1 MRNFDFTGA
10 GVALVTP
17 FKTDGSVDF
26 DALGQIVDNQING
39 GMDYMVMLG
48 TTSETPTLNYLEKR
62 EITAFIRE
70 RNGGRL
76 PLMMGLGGYD
86 TLDTVKKLEAADLT
100 GIDGILA
107 ITPYYNRPNQEGL
120 FRHFRE
126 MSLHSRVPL
135 VLYNVPSRT
144 GTNMEA
150 DTVIRLAKS
159 CENIV
164 AVKEASGN
172 ITQVSR
178 IIKHSPAHFR
188 VISGD
193 DIYALPVIAVGG
205 KGVISVIA
213 NAYPKK
219 LSNLVHAA
227 LEGRL
232 AEATRQHLEL
242 TELLKMQFDDGN
254 PAGIKFILSQMGII
268 RNILRL
274 PLVAANATVSANIAA
289 EMQKLS

>member
-1 MRNFDFTGA
+1 MSFDFTGA

-26 DALGQIVDNQING
+26 DALGQIVENQING
-39 GMDYMVMLG
+39 GMDYLVMMG

-62 EITAFIRE
+62 EIHAFVRE
-70 RNGGRL
+70 KNAGRL

-86 TLDTVKKLEAADLT
+86 TLDTVKKLETADLT
-100 GIDGILA
+100 GVDGILA

-135 VLYNVPSRT
+135 ILYNVPTRT

-150 DTVIRLAKS
+150 DTVIRLAES
-159 CENIV
+159 CQNII

-172 ITQVSR
+172 ITQISR
-178 IIKHSPAHFR
+178 IIKYAPPHFK

-193 DIYALPVIAVGG
+193 DIFALPIISIGG
-205 KGVISVIA
+205 KGVVSVIA
-213 NAYPKK
+213 NAYPSK
-219 LSNLVHAA
+219 LSNLVHLA
-227 LEGRL
+227 LKGQL
-232 AEATRQHLEL
+232 TEATRQHLEL
-242 TELLKMQFDDGN
+242 TELLKLQFDDGN
-254 PAGIKFILSQMGII
+254 PAGIKVMLHQLGII
-268 RNILRL
+268 QNVLRL
-274 PLVAANATVSANIAA
+274 PLVPANTTVTARIAA
-289 EMQKLS
+289 EMQKLA

>member
-1 MRNFDFTGA
+1 MSFDFTGA

-17 FKTDGSVDF
+17 FKNDGSVDF
-26 DALGQIVDNQING
+26 DALGQIVENQIEG
-39 GMDYMVMLG
+39 GMDYMVIMG

-62 EITAFIRE
+62 EISAFVRE
-70 RNGGRL
+70 KNHGRL
-76 PLMMGLGGYD
+76 PLITGLGGYD
-86 TLDTVKKLEAADLT
+86 TLDTVKKLESADLN

-126 MSLHSRVPL
+126 MSRHSRVPL
-135 VLYNVPSRT
+135 ILYNVPSRT

-150 DTVIRLAKS
+150 DTVIRLAEC

-172 ITQVSR
+172 ITQISR
-178 IIKHSPAHFR
+178 IIRHAPPHFN
-188 VISGD
+188 VLSGD
-193 DIYALPVIAVGG
+193 DIYALPIISVGG

-213 NAYPKK
+213 NAFPKK
-219 LSNLVHAA
+219 LSTLVHAA

-232 AEATRQHLEL
+232 ADATRQHLEL
-242 TELLKMQFDDGN
+242 TELMKLQFEDGN
-254 PAGIKFILSQMGII
+254 PAGIKFILSHTGTIQ
-268 RNILRL
+268 NVLRL
-274 PLVAANATVSANIAA
+274 PLVPANAAVAEKIAA
-289 EMQKLS
+289 ELQNLQ

>member
-39 GMDYMVMLG
+39 GMDYLVMLG

-86 TLDTVKKLEAADLT
+86 TLDTVKKLGTADLT

-135 VLYNVPSRT
+135 ILYNVPTRT

-150 DTVIRLAKS
+150 DTVIRLAEC
-159 CENIV
+159 CENII

-172 ITQVSR
+172 ITQISR
-178 IIKHSPAHFR
+178 IIKHAPPHFK

-193 DIYALPVIAVGG
+193 DIYALPIISIGG

-219 LSNLVHAA
+219 LSDLVHFA
-227 LEGRL
+227 LKGQL
-232 AEATRQHLEL
+232 TEATRQHLEL
-242 TELLKMQFDDGN
+242 AEMLKLQFDDGN
-254 PAGIKFILSQMGII
+254 PAGIKFILSELGII

-274 PLVAANATVSANIAA
+274 PLVTANEAVSTKIKA
-289 EMQKLS
+289 EIQNLA